1 MAQYYKVDNRL
12 LNEEEYNEHCIGL
25 WAVCLF
31 IGGAILCGYYLHGII
46 PAEWAKEWR
55 FGALVFPCILVG
67 GVLARF
73 ANLVRNLF
81 FCGLALL
88 VIYAVVAWVWTIT

>member
-31 IGGAILCGYYLHGII
+31 IGGAIFCGYHLYGMI
-46 PAEWAKEWR
+46 PADWEKGWR
-55 FGALVFPCILVG
+55 FVALILPCVVVG
-67 GVLARF
+67 GLLARF
-73 ANLVRNLF
+73 ANVVRNLC
-81 FCGLALL
+81 FCGIAL
-88 VIYAVVAWVWTIT
+88 VAVYATVAWVWSIV

>member
-46 PAEWAKEWR
+46 PAEWAKECR